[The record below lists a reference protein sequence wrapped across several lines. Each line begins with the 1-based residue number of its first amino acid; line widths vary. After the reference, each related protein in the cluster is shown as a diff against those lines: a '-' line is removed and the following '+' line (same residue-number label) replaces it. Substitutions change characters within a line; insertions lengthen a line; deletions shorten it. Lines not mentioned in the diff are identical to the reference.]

1 MVVHLTARRR
11 LQPAA
16 TTNKNQPGEFDN
28 VPRLTWI
35 LLHKAN
41 STILSCLPYL
51 FLFSSAE
58 KVHLQNVGFVCLSMG
73 IEHHS
78 CSRYSKPCISANK
91 G

>member
-58 KVHLQNVGFVCLSMG
+58 KVHLQNVGFVCLSVG

>member
-11 LQPAA
+11 LQPGA

-35 LLHKAN
+35 LLHKAK
-41 STILSCLPYL
+41 STILSCLPHL

-58 KVHLQNVGFVCLSMG
+58 KVHLQNVGFVCLSVG

>member
-11 LQPAA
+11 DQPAA

-28 VPRLTWI
+28 VPRSRLTCI
-35 LLHKAN
+35 LLHKAK
-41 STILSCLPYL
+41 STILSCLPHL

-58 KVHLQNVGFVCLSMG
+58 KVRLQNVGFVCLSMG

-78 CSRYSKPCISANK
+78 CSRYSKP
-91 G
+91 